1 MSPLSW
7 PVLTGTLLVGSP
19 ALYAAKVSGTLS
31 PDVAVVRLLVC
42 LGAVWLACSVVSSLV
57 ESAVAANR
65 LAEAEAQAE
74 AEAAERAARGEDEL
88 TDTAVLSAVPTE
100 AA

>member
-31 PDVAVVRLLVC
+31 PDVAVVRLAIC
-42 LGAVWLACSVVSSLV
+42 LGVVWLACSVFASLV

-65 LAEAEAQAE
+65 LAEAEA
-74 AEAAERAARGEDEL
+74 EAAERAARAAEEDAE
-88 TDTAVLSAVPTE
+88 TAVLSAVPTE